1 MCPTQTQADQVSFMA
16 LNVRSEIQCE
26 GRRRVCAD
34 PELVNWTASLVSQGR
49 YTLRT
54 CVHILKSLN
63 SWKFKRADQ
72 IGHCP
77 AKIMNHKGSPGTQI
91 RIIVVLLVYI
101 HKGYP
106 GTHIRIIVTVLIY
119 TQNGNFTISHC
130 SEIILVSAMGEDRVT
145 YGEIWVQQM
154 SS

>member
-1 MCPTQTQADQVSFMA
+1 
-16 LNVRSEIQCE
+16 
-26 GRRRVCAD
+26 
-34 PELVNWTASLVSQGR
+34 
-49 YTLRT
+49 
-54 CVHILKSLN
+54 
-63 SWKFKRADQ
+63 
-72 IGHCP
+72 
-77 AKIMNHKGSPGTQI
+77 MNHKGSPGTQIRIIVVLLVYIHTGCSGTHI

-130 SEIILVSAMGEDRVT
+130 SEIILVSAMGEDGVT